1 MLNRPFKPNKFMTL
15 LHQPHFLYR
24 TGILMSAFSP
34 RKNLITVE
42 ILKQSSPFL
51 LSLIPVLSWAETTSI
66 QPTQLATINVQAE
79 QSSSYIAAPTASTLR
94 GNQNNLE
101 SPQTVNVVSQQ
112 YMKDYLPANLDNA
125 LTQVSGITQGNTLG
139 GTQDTVMKRGFGDN
153 RDGSITV
160 NGMPIVQGR
169 TMNAAVEQ
177 VEVLKGPASLL
188 YGIMDPGGVVN
199 VITKKP
205 ETTQKTEFSVY
216 GSSFAAGKNGLGASL
231 DTTGSI
237 SDSNFAY
244 RFIADHSDAD
254 YWRNFG
260 NLKQTLIAPSLGWD
274 NGQTKVNLSYQYRDF
289 DVPFDRSTI
298 FDPKTKQALP
308 ISKYQRLDEAFN
320 QMKGEAHLAQLLVD
334 HQLNDNWSAHL
345 GYSYNYETYDA
356 NQLRVTKLNTTN
368 HTVTRRTDATLNAQS
383 VDSNAQAY
391 LNGSVNLLGLKHDI
405 QIGSD
410 IEYRKYFRPDMVRS
424 KKSSTI
430 DYLNPSFGTVEP
442 SREISN
448 DDSDQTDKLHTYGF
462 YLQDAIHLNENW
474 IAVLGGRY
482 LNYQQTAGRGR
493 PFKENTNTKDD
504 AWLPHTGLVYQWND
518 QLSFYGSYT
527 ESLKPSSSIAP
538 LGGNAVIDAD
548 VKPEQ
553 AKSYEI
559 GAKYEFNERIKANFA
574 LYDIKKRN
582 VLAKVTNPSSNEVEL
597 HTTGAVRS
605 KGAELDLTGRLTDQ
619 LDATLTYAYTNAKV
633 TEDELGLQGNRL
645 SNVARDTASL
655 ALAYNYGELYHGKLR
670 LGLSGNYVGKRAGD
684 SENSFE
690 LPEYALANAFVSYDT
705 TIAKQAVNFQFNLN
719 NIFDKTYYTAS
730 VNNLAVSQGDS
741 RQAVLRAT
749 FKF

>member
-1 MLNRPFKPNKFMTL
+1 
-15 LHQPHFLYR
+15 
-24 TGILMSAFSP
+24 MSAFSP
-34 RKNLITVE
+34 RKNPITVE
-42 ILKQSSPFL
+42 ILKQSSPLL
-51 LSLIPVLSWAETTSI
+51 LSLIPVLSWAETTSE

-79 QSSSYIAAPTASTLR
+79 QSSSYIAAQTASTLR

-101 SPQTVNVVSQQ
+101 SPQTVNVVSKQ

-231 DTTGSI
+231 DTTGAI

-274 NGQTKVNLSYQYRDF
+274 NSQTKVNLSYQYRDF

-320 QMKGEAHLAQLLVD
+320 QMKGKAHLAQLLVD

-345 GYSYNYETYDA
+345 GYSYNYESYDA
-356 NQLRVTKLNTTN
+356 NQLRVTSLDSKN
-368 HTVTRRTDATLNAQS
+368 HTVKRRTDATLNAES

-405 QIGSD
+405 QVGSD
-410 IEYRKYFRPDMVRS
+410 IEYRKYFRPDMVRGD
-424 KKSSTI
+424 SSTL
-430 DYLNPSFGTVEP
+430 DYLNPKFGMVEA
-442 SREISN
+442 SKNIVAS
-448 DDSDQTDKLHTYGF
+448 DSDQTDKLHTYGF
-462 YLQDAIHLNENW
+462 YMQDAIHLNENW

-493 PFKENTNTKDD
+493 PFKENTNSKDD
-504 AWLPHTGLVYQWND
+504 AWLPHAGLVYQWND
-518 QLSFYGSYT
+518 QFSLYGSYT

-538 LGGNAVIDAD
+538 LGSNAVIDAD

-553 AKSYEI
+553 AKSYEV
-559 GAKYEFNERIKANFA
+559 GAKYEFNDRIKANFA
-574 LYDIKKRN
+574 LYNIKKRN

-619 LDATLTYAYTNAKV
+619 LDATLTYAYTDAKV

-645 SNVARDTASL
+645 NNVARDTASL
-655 ALAYNYGELYHGKLR
+655 ALAYNYGELYNGKLR

-684 SENSFE
+684 SENSFD

>member
-34 RKNLITVE
+34 RKNLITIE

-51 LSLIPVLSWAETTSI
+51 LSLIPVLSWAEMTSEP
-66 QPTQLATINVQAE
+66 PTQLATINVQAE
-79 QSSSYIAAPTASTLR
+79 QSSSYIAAPTASILR

-368 HTVTRRTDATLNAQS
+368 HTVTRRTDATLNAES

-391 LNGSVNLLGLKHDI
+391 LNGSVNLLGLKHDL

-410 IEYRKYFRPDMVRS
+410 IEYRKYFRPDMVRGDT
-424 KKSSTI
+424 STL
-430 DYLNPSFGTVEP
+430 DYLNPKFGTVEA
-442 SREISN
+442 SQNIVAS
-448 DDSDQTDKLHTYGF
+448 DSDQTDKLHTYGF
-462 YLQDAIHLNENW
+462 YMQDAIHLNENW

-504 AWLPHTGLVYQWND
+504 AWLPHAGLVYQWND
-518 QLSFYGSYT
+518 QLSLYGSYT

-538 LGGNAVIDAD
+538 LGGDAVIDAD

-605 KGAELDLTGRLTDQ
+605 KGAELDITGRLTDQ
-619 LDATLTYAYTNAKV
+619 LDATLTYAYTDAKV

>member
-1 MLNRPFKPNKFMTL
+1 
-15 LHQPHFLYR
+15 
-24 TGILMSAFSP
+24 MSAFSS

-42 ILKQSSPFL
+42 ILKQSSPLL
-51 LSLIPVLSWAETTSI
+51 LSLIPVLSWAETTSE
-66 QPTQLATINVQAE
+66 QPSQLATINVQAE
-79 QSSSYIAAPTASTLR
+79 QSSSYIAAQTASTLR

-101 SPQTVNVVSQQ
+101 SPQTVNVVSKQ

-205 ETTQKTEFSVY
+205 ETAQKTEFSVY

-231 DTTGSI
+231 DTTGAI
-237 SDSNFAY
+237 GDSNFAY
-244 RFIADHSDAD
+244 RFIADHSDVD

-298 FDPKTKQALP
+298 FDPNTKKALP

-356 NQLRVTKLNTTN
+356 NQLRVTSLDSKN
-368 HTVTRRTDATLNAQS
+368 HTVKRRTDATLNAES

-410 IEYRKYFRPDMVRS
+410 IEYRKYFRPDMVRGD
-424 KKSSTI
+424 SSTL
-430 DYLNPSFGTVEP
+430 DYLNPKFGMVEA
-442 SREISN
+442 SKNIVAS
-448 DDSDQTDKLHTYGF
+448 DSDQTDKLHTYGF
-462 YLQDAIHLNENW
+462 YMQDAIHLNENW

-493 PFKENTNTKDD
+493 PFKENTNTNDD
-504 AWLPHTGLVYQWND
+504 AWLPHAGLVYQWND
-518 QLSFYGSYT
+518 QLSLYGSYT

-538 LGGNAVIDAD
+538 LGSNAVIDAD

-553 AKSYEI
+553 AKSYEV
-559 GAKYEFNERIKANFA
+559 GAKYEFNDRIKANFA
-574 LYDIKKRN
+574 LYNIKKRN

-619 LDATLTYAYTNAKV
+619 LDATLTYAYTDAKV

-645 SNVARDTASL
+645 NNVARDTASL
-655 ALAYNYGELYHGKLR
+655 ALAYNYGELYNGNLR
-670 LGLSGNYVGKRAGD
+670 LGLSGNYVGNRAGN
-684 SENSFE
+684 SENTFD

>member
-1 MLNRPFKPNKFMTL
+1 
-15 LHQPHFLYR
+15 
-24 TGILMSAFSP
+24 MSAFSP

-42 ILKQSSPFL
+42 ILKQSSPLL

-79 QSSSYIAAPTASTLR
+79 QSASYIASQTASTLR

-101 SPQTVNVVSQQ
+101 SPQTVNVVSKQ
-112 YMKDYLPANLDNA
+112 YVKDYMPANLDNA

-139 GTQDTVMKRGFGDN
+139 GTQDTMMKRGFGDN

-205 ETTQKTEFSVY
+205 ERTQKTELSVY

-260 NLKQTLIAPSLGWD
+260 NLKQTLIAPSLAWD

-345 GYSYNYETYDA
+345 GYSYNYESYDA
-356 NQLRVTKLNTTN
+356 NQLRVTKLNTAN
-368 HTVTRRTDATLNAQS
+368 HTVTRRTDATLNAES

-391 LNGSVNLLGLKHDI
+391 LNGSVNLLGLKHDL

-410 IEYRKYFRPDMVRS
+410 IEYRKYFRPDMVRGD
-424 KKSSTI
+424 SSTL
-430 DYLNPSFGTVEP
+430 DYLNPKFGTVEA
-442 SREISN
+442 SQNIVAS
-448 DDSDQTDKLHTYGF
+448 DSDQTDKLHTYGF
-462 YLQDAIHLNENW
+462 YLQDAIHLNEKW

-493 PFKENTNTKDD
+493 PFKENTNSNDD
-504 AWLPHTGLVYQWND
+504 AWLPHAGLVYQWND
-518 QLSFYGSYT
+518 QLSLYGSYT

-553 AKSYEI
+553 AKSYEV
-559 GAKYEFNERIKANFA
+559 GAKYEFNDRIKANFA

-619 LDATLTYAYTNAKV
+619 LDATLTYAYTDAKV

-645 SNVARDTASL
+645 NNVARDTASL

-684 SENSFE
+684 SENSFD

-705 TIAKQAVNFQFNLN
+705 SIAKQAVNFQFNLN

>member
-1 MLNRPFKPNKFMTL
+1 
-15 LHQPHFLYR
+15 
-24 TGILMSAFSP
+24 MSAFSP
-34 RKNLITVE
+34 RKNLITIE

-51 LSLIPVLSWAETTSI
+51 LSLIPVLSWAEMTSEH
-66 QPTQLATINVQAE
+66 PTQLATINVQAE
-79 QSSSYIAAPTASTLR
+79 QSSSYIAAPTASILR

-231 DTTGSI
+231 DSTGSI

-368 HTVTRRTDATLNAQS
+368 HTVTRRTDATLNAES

-391 LNGSVNLLGLKHDI
+391 LNGSVNLLGLKHDL

-410 IEYRKYFRPDMVRS
+410 IEYRKYFRPDMVRGDT
-424 KKSSTI
+424 STL
-430 DYLNPSFGTVEP
+430 DYLNPKFGTVEA
-442 SREISN
+442 SQNIVAS
-448 DDSDQTDKLHTYGF
+448 DSDQTDKLHTYGF
-462 YLQDAIHLNENW
+462 YMQDAIHLNENW

-504 AWLPHTGLVYQWND
+504 AWLPHAGLVYQWND
-518 QLSFYGSYT
+518 QLSLYGSYT

-538 LGGNAVIDAD
+538 LGGDAVIDAD

-553 AKSYEI
+553 AKSYEV

-605 KGAELDLTGRLTDQ
+605 KGAELDITGRLTDQ
-619 LDATLTYAYTNAKV
+619 LDATLTYAYTDAKV

-684 SENSFE
+684 SENSFD
-690 LPEYALANAFVSYDT
+690 LPEYALANAFVSYNT

>member
-51 LSLIPVLSWAETTSI
+51 LSLIPVLSWAEMTSEH
-66 QPTQLATINVQAE
+66 PTQLATINVQAE
-79 QSSSYIAAPTASTLR
+79 QSSSYIAAPTASILR

-298 FDPKTKQALP
+298 FDPKTKQVLP

-334 HQLNDNWSAHL
+334 HQINDTWSAHL
-345 GYSYNYETYDA
+345 GYSYNYETYNA
-356 NQLRVTKLNTTN
+356 NQLRVTKLNTAN
-368 HTVTRRTDATLNAQS
+368 HTVTRRTDATLNAES
-383 VDSNAQAY
+383 IDSNAQAY
-391 LNGSVNLLGLKHDI
+391 LNGSVNLLGLKHDL

-410 IEYRKYFRPDMVRS
+410 IEYRKYFRPDMVRGD
-424 KKSSTI
+424 SSTL
-430 DYLNPSFGTVEP
+430 DYLNPKFGMVEA
-442 SREISN
+442 SQNIVAS
-448 DDSDQTDKLHTYGF
+448 DSDQTDKLHTYGF

-504 AWLPHTGLVYQWND
+504 AWLPHAGLVYQWND
-518 QLSFYGSYT
+518 QLSLYGSYT

-538 LGGNAVIDAD
+538 LGGDAVIDAD

-619 LDATLTYAYTNAKV
+619 LDATLTYAYTDAKV

-655 ALAYNYGELYHGKLR
+655 ALAYNYGELYNGKLR

>member
-1 MLNRPFKPNKFMTL
+1 
-15 LHQPHFLYR
+15 
-24 TGILMSAFSP
+24 MSAFSS

-42 ILKQSSPFL
+42 ILKQSSPLL
-51 LSLIPVLSWAETTSI
+51 LSLIPVLSWAETTSE

-79 QSSSYIAAPTASTLR
+79 QSSSYIAAQTASTLR

-101 SPQTVNVVSQQ
+101 SPQTVNVVSKQ
-112 YMKDYLPANLDNA
+112 YIKDYLPANLDNA

-231 DTTGSI
+231 DTTGAI
-237 SDSNFAY
+237 SDSDFAY

-298 FDPKTKQALP
+298 FDPNTKKALP

-345 GYSYNYETYDA
+345 GYSYNYESYDA
-356 NQLRVTKLNTTN
+356 NQLRVTSLDSKN
-368 HTVTRRTDATLNAQS
+368 HTVKRRTDATLNAES

-410 IEYRKYFRPDMVRS
+410 IEYRKYFRPDMVRGD
-424 KKSSTI
+424 SSTL
-430 DYLNPSFGTVEP
+430 DYLNPKFGMVEA
-442 SREISN
+442 SKNIVAS
-448 DDSDQTDKLHTYGF
+448 DSDQTDKLHTYGF
-462 YLQDAIHLNENW
+462 YMQDAIHLNENW

-493 PFKENTNTKDD
+493 PFKENTNTNDD
-504 AWLPHTGLVYQWND
+504 AWLPHAGLVYQWND
-518 QLSFYGSYT
+518 QLSLYGSYT

-538 LGGNAVIDAD
+538 LGSNAVIDAD

-553 AKSYEI
+553 AKSYEV
-559 GAKYEFNERIKANFA
+559 GAKYEFNDRIKANFA
-574 LYDIKKRN
+574 LYNIKKRN

-619 LDATLTYAYTNAKV
+619 LDATLTYAYTDAKV

-645 SNVARDTASL
+645 NNVARDTASL
-655 ALAYNYGELYHGKLR
+655 ALAYNYGELYHGNLR
-670 LGLSGNYVGKRAGD
+670 LGLSGNYVGKRAGN
-684 SENSFE
+684 SENTFD

>member
-1 MLNRPFKPNKFMTL
+1 
-15 LHQPHFLYR
+15 
-24 TGILMSAFSP
+24 MSAFSP

-79 QSSSYIAAPTASTLR
+79 QSASYIASQTASTLR

-101 SPQTVNVVSQQ
+101 SPQTVNVVSKQ
-112 YMKDYLPANLDNA
+112 YVKDYMPANLDNA

-260 NLKQTLIAPSLGWD
+260 NLKQTLIAPSLAWD

-289 DVPFDRSTI
+289 DMPFDRSTI

-356 NQLRVTKLNTTN
+356 NQLRVTKLNTAN
-368 HTVTRRTDATLNAQS
+368 HTVTRRTDATLNAES
-383 VDSNAQAY
+383 IDSNAQAY

-410 IEYRKYFRPDMVRS
+410 IEYRKYFRPDMVRGD
-424 KKSSTI
+424 SSTL
-430 DYLNPSFGTVEP
+430 DYLNPKFGTVEA
-442 SREISN
+442 SQNIVAS
-448 DDSDQTDKLHTYGF
+448 DSDQTDKLHTYGF
-462 YLQDAIHLNENW
+462 YLQDAIHLNEKW

-493 PFKENTNTKDD
+493 PFKENTNSNDD
-504 AWLPHTGLVYQWND
+504 AWLPHVGLVYQWND
-518 QLSFYGSYT
+518 QLSLYGSYT

-553 AKSYEI
+553 AKSYEV
-559 GAKYEFNERIKANFA
+559 GAKYEFNDRIKANFA

-619 LDATLTYAYTNAKV
+619 LDATLTYAYTDAKV

-645 SNVARDTASL
+645 NNVARDTASL

-684 SENSFE
+684 SENSFD

-705 TIAKQAVNFQFNLN
+705 SIAKQAVNFQFNLN

>member
-1 MLNRPFKPNKFMTL
+1 MTL
-15 LHQPHFLYR
+15 LHQPNLLYR

-51 LSLIPVLSWAETTSI
+51 LSLIPVLSWAEMTSEH
-66 QPTQLATINVQAE
+66 PTQLATINVQAE
-79 QSSSYIAAPTASTLR
+79 QSSSYIAEQTASTLR

-101 SPQTVNVVSQQ
+101 SPQTVNVVSKQ

-260 NLKQTLIAPSLGWD
+260 SLKQTLIAPSLGWD

-298 FDPKTKQALP
+298 FDPNTKKALP

-356 NQLRVTKLNTTN
+356 NQLRVTKLNTAN
-368 HTVTRRTDATLNAQS
+368 HTVTRRTDATLNAES
-383 VDSNAQAY
+383 IDSNAQAY

-410 IEYRKYFRPDMVRS
+410 IEYRKYFRPDMVRGD
-424 KKSSTI
+424 SSTL
-430 DYLNPSFGTVEP
+430 DYLNPKFGTVEA
-442 SREISN
+442 SKNIVAS
-448 DDSDQTDKLHTYGF
+448 DSDQTDKLHTYGF

-493 PFKENTNTKDD
+493 PFKENTNSKDD
-504 AWLPHTGLVYQWND
+504 AWLPHAGLVYQWND

-538 LGGNAVIDAD
+538 LGSNAVIDAD

-553 AKSYEI
+553 AKSYEV
-559 GAKYEFNERIKANFA
+559 GAKYEFNDRIKANFA
-574 LYDIKKRN
+574 IYDIKKRN
-582 VLAKVTNPSSNEVEL
+582 VLAKVTNSSSNEVEL

-619 LDATLTYAYTNAKV
+619 LDATLTYAYTDAKV

-684 SENSFE
+684 SENSFD

>member
-1 MLNRPFKPNKFMTL
+1 
-15 LHQPHFLYR
+15 
-24 TGILMSAFSP
+24 MSAFSP

-51 LSLIPVLSWAETTSI
+51 LSLIPVLSWAETTSEH
-66 QPTQLATINVQAE
+66 PTQLATINVQAE
-79 QSSSYIAAPTASTLR
+79 QSSSYITEQTASTLR

-101 SPQTVNVVSQQ
+101 SPQTVNVVSKQ

-237 SDSNFAY
+237 SDSIFAY

-260 NLKQTLIAPSLGWD
+260 NLKQTLIAPSLAWD

-289 DVPFDRSTI
+289 DMPFDRSTI

-345 GYSYNYETYDA
+345 GYSYNYESYDA
-356 NQLRVTKLNTTN
+356 NQLRVTKLNTAN
-368 HTVTRRTDATLNAQS
+368 HTVTRRTDATLNAES

-391 LNGSVNLLGLKHDI
+391 LNGSVNLLGLKHDL

-410 IEYRKYFRPDMVRS
+410 IEYRKYFRPDMVRGD
-424 KKSSTI
+424 SSTL
-430 DYLNPSFGTVEP
+430 DYLNPKFGTVEA
-442 SREISN
+442 SQNIVAS
-448 DDSDQTDKLHTYGF
+448 DSDQTDKLHTYGV
-462 YLQDAIHLNENW
+462 YVQDAIHLNEKW

-493 PFKENTNTKDD
+493 PFKENTNSNDD
-504 AWLPHTGLVYQWND
+504 AWLPHAGLVYQWND

-553 AKSYEI
+553 AKSYEV
-559 GAKYEFNERIKANFA
+559 GAKYEFNDRIKANFA

-619 LDATLTYAYTNAKV
+619 LDATLTYAYTDAKV

-645 SNVARDTASL
+645 NNVARDTASL
-655 ALAYNYGELYHGKLR
+655 TLAYNYGELYHGKLR

-684 SENSFE
+684 SENSFD

-705 TIAKQAVNFQFNLN
+705 SIAKQAVNFQFNLN

>member
-1 MLNRPFKPNKFMTL
+1 
-15 LHQPHFLYR
+15 
-24 TGILMSAFSP
+24 MSAFFP
-34 RKNLITVE
+34 RKNPITIE
-42 ILKQSSPFL
+42 ILKQSSPLL
-51 LSLIPVLSWAETTSI
+51 LSLIPVLSWAETTSE

-79 QSSSYIAAPTASTLR
+79 QSSSYIAAQTASTLH

-101 SPQTVNVVSQQ
+101 SPQTVNVVSKQ

-231 DTTGSI
+231 DTTGAI

-298 FDPKTKQALP
+298 FDPNTKKALP

-345 GYSYNYETYDA
+345 GYSYNYESYDA
-356 NQLRVTKLNTTN
+356 NQLRVTSLDSKN
-368 HTVTRRTDATLNAQS
+368 HTVKRRTDATLNAES

-391 LNGSVNLLGLKHDI
+391 LNGSANLLGLKHDI

-410 IEYRKYFRPDMVRS
+410 IEYRKYFRPDMVRGD
-424 KKSSTI
+424 SSTL
-430 DYLNPSFGTVEP
+430 DYLNPKFGMVEA
-442 SREISN
+442 SKNIVAS
-448 DDSDQTDKLHTYGF
+448 DSDQTDKLHTYGF
-462 YLQDAIHLNENW
+462 YMQDAIHLNENW

-482 LNYQQTAGRGR
+482 LHYQQTAGRSR
-493 PFKENTNTKDD
+493 PFKENTNTNDD
-504 AWLPHTGLVYQWND
+504 AWLPHAGLVYQWND

-538 LGGNAVIDAD
+538 LGSNAVIDAD

-553 AKSYEI
+553 AKSYEV
-559 GAKYEFNERIKANFA
+559 GAKYEFNDRIKANFA

-619 LDATLTYAYTNAKV
+619 LDATLTYAYTDAKV

-645 SNVARDTASL
+645 NNVARDTASL
-655 ALAYNYGELYHGKLR
+655 ALAYNYGELYHGNLR
-670 LGLSGNYVGKRAGD
+670 LGLSGNYVGKRAGN
-684 SENSFE
+684 SENTFD

>member
-1 MLNRPFKPNKFMTL
+1 
-15 LHQPHFLYR
+15 
-24 TGILMSAFSP
+24 MSAFSP
-34 RKNLITVE
+34 RKNLITIE
-42 ILKQSSPFL
+42 ILKYSGSLL
-51 LSLIPVLSWAETTSI
+51 LSCIPVLTWAATAAPEI
-66 QPTQLATINVQAE
+66 TQLDTIKVQAE
-79 QSSSYIAAPTASTLR
+79 SSSGYIGTQTASTLR
-94 GNQNNLE
+94 GKQKNLE
-101 SPQTVNVVSQQ
+101 SSQTVNVVSKQ
-112 YMKDYLPANLDNA
+112 YVKDYMPANLDNA

-199 VITKKP
+199 VVTKKP
-205 ETTQKTEFSVY
+205 EMTQKTEMAIY

-231 DTTGSI
+231 DTTGAI
-237 SDSNFAY
+237 NDSNFAY
-244 RFIADHSDAD
+244 RFIVDHSDAD

-260 NLKQTLIAPSLGWD
+260 NLKQTLIAPSVAWD
-274 NGQTKVNLSYQYRDF
+274 NGQTKVNLNYQYRHF

-298 FDPKTKQALP
+298 FDLNTKKALP

-320 QMKGEAHLAQLLVD
+320 QMKGEDHLAQLLVD
-334 HQLNDNWSAHL
+334 HQINDTWSAHF
-345 GYSYNYETYDA
+345 GYTYNYETYDA
-356 NQLRVTKLNTTN
+356 NQLRVTSLDTKN
-368 HTVTRRTDATLNAQS
+368 HTVKRRTDATLNAES
-383 VDSNAQAY
+383 IDSNAQAY
-391 LNGSVNLLGLKHDI
+391 LNGSINLLGLKHDI

-410 IEYRKYFRPDMVRS
+410 IEYRKYFRPDMVRGDI
-424 KKSSTI
+424 STL
-430 DYLNPSFGTVEP
+430 DYLNPDFGTVKP
-442 SREISN
+442 SRQISN

-462 YLQDAIHLNENW
+462 YLQDAIHLNEKW

-482 LNYQQTAGRGR
+482 LHYQQTAGRSR
-493 PFKENTNTKDD
+493 PFKENTNTNDD
-504 AWLPHTGLVYQWND
+504 AWLPHAGLVYQWND
-518 QLSFYGSYT
+518 QLSLYGSYT
-527 ESLKPSSSIAP
+527 ESLKPNSTIAP
-538 LGGNAVIDAD
+538 LGNNAVIDSD
-548 VKPEQ
+548 VRPEQ
-553 AKSYEI
+553 AKSYEV
-559 GAKYEFNERIKANFA
+559 GAKYEFNDRIKANFA

-582 VLAKVTNPSSNEVEL
+582 VLVAITKPGQDTEL

-619 LDATLTYAYTNAKV
+619 LDATLTYAYTDAKV
-633 TEDELGLQGNRL
+633 TKDETGLQDNRL
-645 SNVARDTASL
+645 NNVARDTASL
-655 ALAYNYGELYHGKLR
+655 ALAYNYGELYNGNLR

-684 SENSFE
+684 SKNQFD
-690 LPEYALANAFVSYDT
+690 LPEYALANAFISYDT

>member
-1 MLNRPFKPNKFMTL
+1 
-15 LHQPHFLYR
+15 
-24 TGILMSAFSP
+24 MSAFSP

-42 ILKQSSPFL
+42 ILKHSSPLL
-51 LSLIPVLSWAETTSI
+51 LSLLPVASWAETAVV
-66 QPTQLATINVQAE
+66 QPTQLETISVQAE
-79 QSSSYIAAPTASTLR
+79 SSTGYIGSQSTSTLR
-94 GNQNNLE
+94 GNQKNLE
-101 SPQTVNVVSQQ
+101 SPQTVNVVSKQ
-112 YMKDYLPANLDNA
+112 YVKDYMPANLDNA

-205 ETTQKTEFSVY
+205 ERTQKTELSVY

-231 DTTGSI
+231 DTTGAI
-237 SDSNFAY
+237 NDSNFAY

-260 NLKQTLIAPSLGWD
+260 NLKQTLIAPSLAWD

-298 FDPKTKQALP
+298 FDPNTKKALP

-334 HQLNDNWSAHL
+334 HQINDTWSAHL

-356 NQLRVTKLNTTN
+356 NQLRVTKLNTAN
-368 HTVTRRTDATLNAQS
+368 HTVTRRTDATLNAES

-391 LNGSVNLLGLKHDI
+391 LNGSVNLLGLKHDL

-410 IEYRKYFRPDMVRS
+410 IEYRKYFRPDMVRGDT
-424 KKSSTI
+424 STL
-430 DYLNPSFGTVEP
+430 DYLNPKFGTVEA
-442 SREISN
+442 SRNIVAS
-448 DDSDQTDKLHTYGF
+448 DSDQTDKLHTYGF
-462 YLQDAIHLNENW
+462 YLQDAIHLNDQW

-493 PFKENTNTKDD
+493 PFKENTNSKDD
-504 AWLPHTGLVYQWND
+504 AWLPHAGLVYQWND

-538 LGGNAVIDAD
+538 LGGNAVIDAN
-548 VKPEQ
+548 VSPEQ

-559 GAKYEFNERIKANFA
+559 GAKYQLNDRIKANFA

-582 VLAKVTNPSSNEVEL
+582 VLAKITNAAKEVEL

-619 LDATLTYAYTNAKV
+619 LDATLTYAYTDAKV
-633 TEDELGLQGNRL
+633 TEDEIGLQGNRL

-655 ALAYNYGELYHGKLR
+655 ALAYNYGELYQGNLR

-684 SENSFE
+684 SENTFD
-690 LPEYALANAFVSYDT
+690 LPEYTLANAFISYDT

-719 NIFDKTYYTAS
+719 NLFDKTYYTAS

>member
-1 MLNRPFKPNKFMTL
+1 
-15 LHQPHFLYR
+15 
-24 TGILMSAFSP
+24 MSAFSP

-42 ILKQSSPFL
+42 ILKQSSPLL

-79 QSSSYIAAPTASTLR
+79 QSSSYITAQTTSTLR

-101 SPQTVNVVSQQ
+101 SPQTVNVVSKQ

-205 ETTQKTEFSVY
+205 ERSQKTEFSVY

-231 DTTGSI
+231 DTTGAI
-237 SDSNFAY
+237 NDSNFSY

-260 NLKQTLIAPSLGWD
+260 NLKQTLIAPSLAWD

-289 DVPFDRSTI
+289 DMPFDRSTI

-345 GYSYNYETYDA
+345 GYSYNYESYDA
-356 NQLRVTKLNTTN
+356 NQLRVTKLNTAN
-368 HTVTRRTDATLNAQS
+368 HTVTRRTDATLNAES

-391 LNGSVNLLGLKHDI
+391 LNGSVNLLGLKHDL

-410 IEYRKYFRPDMVRS
+410 IEYRKYFRPDMVRGD
-424 KKSSTI
+424 SSTL
-430 DYLNPSFGTVEP
+430 DYLNPKFGTVEA
-442 SREISN
+442 SQNIVAS
-448 DDSDQTDKLHTYGF
+448 DSDQTDKLHTYGV
-462 YLQDAIHLNENW
+462 YVQDAIHLNEKW

-493 PFKENTNTKDD
+493 PFKENTNSNDD
-504 AWLPHTGLVYQWND
+504 AWLPHAGLVYQWND

-553 AKSYEI
+553 AKSYEV
-559 GAKYEFNERIKANFA
+559 GAKYEFNDRIKANFA

-619 LDATLTYAYTNAKV
+619 LDATLTYAYTDAKV

-645 SNVARDTASL
+645 NNVARDTASL

-684 SENSFE
+684 SENSFD

-705 TIAKQAVNFQFNLN
+705 SIAKQAVNFQFNLN

>member
-1 MLNRPFKPNKFMTL
+1 
-15 LHQPHFLYR
+15 
-24 TGILMSAFSP
+24 MSAFSP
-34 RKNLITVE
+34 RKNLITIE
-42 ILKQSSPFL
+42 ILKYSGSLL
-51 LSLIPVLSWAETTSI
+51 LSCIPVLTWAATAAPEI
-66 QPTQLATINVQAE
+66 TQLDTIKVQAE
-79 QSSSYIAAPTASTLR
+79 SSSGYIGTQTASTLR
-94 GNQNNLE
+94 GKQKNLE
-101 SPQTVNVVSQQ
+101 SSQTVNVVSKQ
-112 YMKDYLPANLDNA
+112 YVKDYVPANLDNA

-199 VITKKP
+199 VVTKKP
-205 ETTQKTEFSVY
+205 EMTQKTEMAIY

-231 DTTGSI
+231 DTTGAI
-237 SDSNFAY
+237 NDSNFAY
-244 RFIADHSDAD
+244 RFIVDHSDAD

-260 NLKQTLIAPSLGWD
+260 NLKQTLIAPSVAWD
-274 NGQTKVNLSYQYRDF
+274 NGQTKVNLSYQYRHF

-298 FDPKTKQALP
+298 FDPNTKKALP

-320 QMKGEAHLAQLLVD
+320 QMKGEDHLAQLLVD
-334 HQLNDNWSAHL
+334 HQINDTWSAHF
-345 GYSYNYETYDA
+345 GYTYNYETYDA
-356 NQLRVTKLNTTN
+356 NQLRVTSLDTKN
-368 HTVTRRTDATLNAQS
+368 HTVKRRTDATLNAES
-383 VDSNAQAY
+383 IDSNAQAY
-391 LNGSVNLLGLKHDI
+391 LNGSINLLGLKHDI

-410 IEYRKYFRPDMVRS
+410 IEYRKYFRPDMVRGDI
-424 KKSSTI
+424 STL
-430 DYLNPSFGTVEP
+430 DYLNPDFGTVKP
-442 SREISN
+442 SRQISN

-462 YLQDAIHLNENW
+462 YLQDAIHLNEKW

-482 LNYQQTAGRGR
+482 LHYQQTAGRSR
-493 PFKENTNTKDD
+493 PFKENTNTNDD
-504 AWLPHTGLVYQWND
+504 AWLPHAGLVYQWND
-518 QLSFYGSYT
+518 QLSLYGSYT
-527 ESLKPSSSIAP
+527 ESLKPNSTIAP
-538 LGGNAVIDAD
+538 LGNNAVIDSD
-548 VKPEQ
+548 VRPEQ
-553 AKSYEI
+553 AKSYEV
-559 GAKYEFNERIKANFA
+559 GAKYEFNDRIKANFA

-582 VLAKVTNPSSNEVEL
+582 VLVAITKPGQDTEL

-619 LDATLTYAYTNAKV
+619 LDATLTYAYTDAKV
-633 TEDELGLQGNRL
+633 TKDETGLQDNRL
-645 SNVARDTASL
+645 NNVARDTASL
-655 ALAYNYGELYHGKLR
+655 ALAYNYGELYNGNLR

-684 SENSFE
+684 SKNQFD
-690 LPEYALANAFVSYDT
+690 LPEYALANAFISYDT

-741 RQAVLRAT
+741 RQAVLQAT

>member
-1 MLNRPFKPNKFMTL
+1 
-15 LHQPHFLYR
+15 
-24 TGILMSAFSP
+24 MSAFSP
-34 RKNLITVE
+34 RKNLITIE
-42 ILKQSSPFL
+42 ILKYSGSLL
-51 LSLIPVLSWAETTSI
+51 LSCIPVLTWAETAVPEI
-66 QPTQLATINVQAE
+66 TQLDTIKVQAE
-79 QSSSYIAAPTASTLR
+79 SSSGYIGTQTASTLR
-94 GNQNNLE
+94 GKQKNLE
-101 SPQTVNVVSQQ
+101 SSQTVNVVSKQ
-112 YMKDYLPANLDNA
+112 YVKDYVPANLDNA

-169 TMNAAVEQ
+169 TMNATVEQ

-199 VITKKP
+199 VVTKKP
-205 ETTQKTEFSVY
+205 EMTQKTEMAIY

-231 DTTGSI
+231 DTTGAI
-237 SDSNFAY
+237 NDSNFAY
-244 RFIADHSDAD
+244 RFIVDHSDAD

-260 NLKQTLIAPSLGWD
+260 NLKQTLIAPSVAWD
-274 NGQTKVNLSYQYRDF
+274 NGQTKVNLSYQYRHF

-298 FDPKTKQALP
+298 FDPNTKKALP

-320 QMKGEAHLAQLLVD
+320 QMKGEDHLAQLLVD
-334 HQLNDNWSAHL
+334 HQINDTWSAHF
-345 GYSYNYETYDA
+345 GYTYNYETYDA
-356 NQLRVTKLNTTN
+356 NQLRVTSLDTKN
-368 HTVTRRTDATLNAQS
+368 HTVKRRTDATLNAES
-383 VDSNAQAY
+383 IDSNAQAY
-391 LNGSVNLLGLKHDI
+391 LNGSINLLGLKHDI

-410 IEYRKYFRPDMVRS
+410 IEYRKYFRPDMVRGDT
-424 KKSSTI
+424 STL
-430 DYLNPSFGTVEP
+430 DYLNPDFGTVEA
-442 SREISN
+442 SRNIVAS
-448 DDSDQTDKLHTYGF
+448 DSDQTDKLHTYGF
-462 YLQDAIHLNENW
+462 YLQDAIHLNEKW

-482 LNYQQTAGRGR
+482 LHYQQTAGRSR
-493 PFKENTNTKDD
+493 PFKENTNTNDD
-504 AWLPHTGLVYQWND
+504 AWLPHAGLVYQWND
-518 QLSFYGSYT
+518 QFSLYGSYT
-527 ESLKPSSSIAP
+527 ESLKPNSSIAP
-538 LGGNAVIDAD
+538 LGGNAVIDSD
-548 VKPEQ
+548 VRPEQ
-553 AKSYEI
+553 AKSYEL
-559 GAKYEFNERIKANFA
+559 GAKYEFNDRIKANFA
-574 LYDIKKRN
+574 LYDIKKCN
-582 VLAKVTNPSSNEVEL
+582 VLAKITNSSTKEVEL

-619 LDATLTYAYTNAKV
+619 LDATLTYAYTDAKV

-645 SNVARDTASL
+645 NNVARDTASL
-655 ALAYNYGELYHGKLR
+655 ALAYNYGELYNGNLR

-684 SENSFE
+684 SENTFD
-690 LPEYALANAFVSYDT
+690 LPEYMLANAFISYDT

>member
-1 MLNRPFKPNKFMTL
+1 
-15 LHQPHFLYR
+15 
-24 TGILMSAFSP
+24 MSAFSP
-34 RKNLITVE
+34 RKNLITIE
-42 ILKQSSPFL
+42 ILKYSGSLL
-51 LSLIPVLSWAETTSI
+51 LSCIPVLTWAETAAPEI
-66 QPTQLATINVQAE
+66 TQLDTIKVQAE
-79 QSSSYIAAPTASTLR
+79 SSSGYIGTQTASTLR
-94 GNQNNLE
+94 GNQKNLE
-101 SPQTVNVVSQQ
+101 SSQTVNVVSKQ
-112 YMKDYLPANLDNA
+112 YVKDYVPANLDNA

-199 VITKKP
+199 VVTKKP
-205 ETTQKTEFSVY
+205 EMTQKTEMAIY

-231 DTTGSI
+231 DTTGAI
-237 SDSNFAY
+237 NNSNFAY
-244 RFIADHSDAD
+244 RFIVDHSDAD

-260 NLKQTLIAPSLGWD
+260 NLKQTLIAPSVAWD
-274 NGQTKVNLSYQYRDF
+274 DGQTKVNLSYQYRHF
-289 DVPFDRSTI
+289 DVPFDRTTI
-298 FDPKTKQALP
+298 FDPNTKKALP

-320 QMKGEAHLAQLLVD
+320 QMKGEDHLAQLLVD
-334 HQLNDNWSAHL
+334 HQINDTWSAHF
-345 GYSYNYETYDA
+345 GYTYNYETYDA
-356 NQLRVTKLNTTN
+356 NQLRVTSLDTKN
-368 HTVTRRTDATLNAQS
+368 HTVKRRTDATLNAES

-391 LNGSVNLLGLKHDI
+391 LNGSINLLGLKHDI

-410 IEYRKYFRPDMVRS
+410 IEYRKYFRPDMVRGDT
-424 KKSSTI
+424 STL
-430 DYLNPSFGTVEP
+430 DYLNPDFGTVEA
-442 SREISN
+442 SRNIVAS
-448 DDSDQTDKLHTYGF
+448 DSDQTDKLHTYGF
-462 YLQDAIHLNENW
+462 YLQDAIHLNEQW

-482 LNYQQTAGRGR
+482 LHYQQTAGRSR
-493 PFKENTNTKDD
+493 PFKENTNTNDD
-504 AWLPHTGLVYQWND
+504 AWLPHAGLVYQWND
-518 QLSFYGSYT
+518 QLSLYGSYT
-527 ESLKPSSSIAP
+527 ESLKPNSSIAP
-538 LGGNAVIDAD
+538 LGGNAVIDSD
-548 VKPEQ
+548 VRPEQ

-559 GAKYEFNERIKANFA
+559 GAKYEFNDRIKANFA

-582 VLAKVTNPSSNEVEL
+582 VLAKITNSSTKEVEL

-619 LDATLTYAYTNAKV
+619 LDATLTYAYTDAKV

-645 SNVARDTASL
+645 NNVARDTASL
-655 ALAYNYGELYHGKLR
+655 ALAYNYGELYNGNLR

-684 SENSFE
+684 SENTFD
-690 LPEYALANAFVSYDT
+690 LPEYMLANAFISYDT